1 MNKYLND
8 ITTIIR
14 DCSMVNSYKMS
25 WIRSIVEYCSKNPK
39 SSIIHF
45 DDLSRLIF
53 KYYWNQTIYFNLQ
66 QGSNPNQQPEIFQ
79 IVVKEIEKYQKKYNF
94 KPIFFTKVENRLD
107 LNIKRISKILTQD
120 VSWRFQKVGNKNYD
134 LYTLDF
140 NELKIEIHQP
150 EIIRQYSEILFELIN
165 HRWTQELEKYNSSP
179 RISKKINGTDRE
191 NIKRGSLSKFRK
203 YLDLENPE
211 KICFISGEKIKDDLS
226 IDHVLPW
233 SYLFSDDIWNLVYV
247 KKDLNSSKS
256 NKIPNEE
263 IIKKLEDRNNLLY
276 NKMKENNI
284 KDKRFI
290 ELETSIKKDYVREFW
305 YGCKG

>member
-14 DCSMVNSYKMS
+14 DCSMVNTYKMS
-25 WIRSIVEYCSKNPK
+25 WIRSIVEYCSKNPNL
-39 SSIIHF
+39 SIIHF

-94 KPIFFTKVENRLD
+94 KPIFFTKVENKID
-107 LNIKRISKILTQD
+107 VNVKRISKILTQD

-150 EIIRQYSEILFELIN
+150 EIIIQYSEILFELIN

-191 NIKRGSLSKFRK
+191 NIKRGSLLKFKK

-263 IIKKLEDRNNLLY
+263 IIRKLEKRNKVLY
-276 NKMKENNI
+276 QMMKEMGVN
-284 KDKRFI
+284 DKRFI

>member
-107 LNIKRISKILTQD
+107 LNIKHISKILTQD
-120 VSWRFQKVGNKNYD
+120 VSWRFQKVGNK
-134 LYTLDF
+134 
-140 NELKIEIHQP
+140 
-150 EIIRQYSEILFELIN
+150 
-165 HRWTQELEKYNSSP
+165 
-179 RISKKINGTDRE
+179 
-191 NIKRGSLSKFRK
+191 
-203 YLDLENPE
+203 
-211 KICFISGEKIKDDLS
+211 
-226 IDHVLPW
+226 
-233 SYLFSDDIWNLVYV
+233 SY
-247 KKDLNSSKS
+247 
-256 NKIPNEE
+256 
-263 IIKKLEDRNNLLY
+263 
-276 NKMKENNI
+276 
-284 KDKRFI
+284 
-290 ELETSIKKDYVREFW
+290 
-305 YGCKG
+305 